1 MAGEHWPLPRSVYV
15 VKIALYTIF
24 RCTNYGAVL
33 QAYAL
38 ARILRGILG
47 EDAVDV
53 INHRMDPR
61 DNHLLGKITNP
72 NTPWFQR
79 WRNKRKFAVRY
90 SHPELFERRRAK
102 TIRLIEKFIRPTDR
116 LYKNPKELRGLPPY
130 DTVVVGSDQ
139 IWNPSLN
146 HDFGYNQYLGTDL
159 PDKQDRVAYA
169 ASFGVSELPEECRDE
184 YRAALSKFRIITVRE
199 ESGVKICRNL
209 LSANGDSPQG
219 SDGDSPQGLA
229 RGDSPQV
236 VLDPTLLLTADDWR
250 MMVGTDPDGAKGT
263 VPDRSKGT
271 VPKGVPD
278 KSMGTAPDR
287 AMGADPKGASGRY
300 LAAYW
305 VRTLTEAD
313 VAALARIARDGA
325 APICLMSAGPLPKF
339 RFPPEVAPY
348 IDADPFDFVRTLS
361 GATAVV
367 TDSFHGLQFATL
379 FKKPFLVLG
388 NISDPKS
395 NASRLVDFCARYGL
409 SGGIQD
415 IEAFRAGVERP
426 FADAARFDAKA
437 LDADRVRS
445 LAALKGMLP

>member
-1 MAGEHWPLPRSVYV
+1 M
-15 VKIALYTIF
+15 KIALYTIF

-38 ARILRGILG
+38 ARVLRGILG

-79 WRNKRKFAVRY
+79 WRNKRKFAARY
-90 SHPELFERRRAK
+90 FHPELFERRRLK
-102 TIRLIEKFIRPTDR
+102 TIRLIDNFIRPTGK
-116 LYKNPKELRGLPPY
+116 LYKDPKELRGLSPSGNGGLSPY

-146 HDFGYNQYLGTDL
+146 HDFGHNQYLGTDL

-184 YRAALSKFRIITVRE
+184 YRIALSRFRIITVRE
-199 ESGVKICRNL
+199 ESGAQICKNL

-229 RGDSPQV
+229 KGDSPQV

-250 MMVGTDPDGAKGT
+250 RMLGT
-263 VPDRSKGT
+263 VPDRSMGT
-271 VPKGVPD
+271 VPDEP
-278 KSMGTAPDR
+278 MGTV
-287 AMGADPKGASGRY
+287 PKGASGRY
-300 LAAYW
+300 VAAYW

-313 VAALARIARDGA
+313 VAALARIARDRA

-339 RFPPEVAPY
+339 RFPSEVAPY

-367 TDSFHGLQFATL
+367 TDSFHGLQFSTL

-388 NISDPKS
+388 NISDSKS

-409 SGGIQD
+409 SGGLQD
-415 IEAFRAGVERP
+415 IEAFRAGTAHP
-426 FADAARFDAKA
+426 FADVTAFDAKMF
-437 LDADRVRS
+437 DADRARS
-445 LAALKGMLP
+445 LDALKGMLP